1 MESLVLYSPEHPIQR
16 VGKNNDGGY
25 VICNLPGTYDLFIS
39 GGVSNDI
46 SFENQFL
53 NLYPSLKCYAFDG
66 TVNSLPTIGQRIT
79 FVKKNLGKHESAE
92 TTNLK
97 QYMDGHENIFM
108 KIDIEGHEFRLFP
121 ELENYMSKIKQLVV
135 EIHSPGDIKLHP
147 KYFKGL
153 DDIDHQVMFN
163 MFSMINKTHTLVHVH
178 ANNGCMTH
186 VYDDIILPNVFEC
199 TFVRNDF
206 VTSKVVNKTPLPLS
220 IDMKNINSKPDY
232 FINYYPFVN

>member
-1 MESLVLYSPEHPIQR
+1 MDNLKLYSPEYPVQR

-25 VICNLPGTYDLFIS
+25 VICNLPGSYDLFIS

-46 SFENQFL
+46 SFESHFL
-53 NLYPSLKCYAFDG
+53 NLYPSLNCYAFDG
-66 TVNSLPTIGQRIT
+66 TVNSLPTKDSRIT
-79 FVKKNLGKHESAE
+79 FVKKNLGKDESSE

-97 QYMDGHENIFM
+97 QYMSSYENIFM
-108 KIDIEGHEFRLFP
+108 KIDIEGHEFRLLP

-147 KYFKGL
+147 VYFKGL
-153 DDIDHQVMFN
+153 GDIDHPVMFN
-163 MFSMINKTHTLVHVH
+163 MFAMINKTHTLVHVH

-186 VYDDIILPNVFEC
+186 TYDNVVLPNVFEC

-206 VTSKVVNKTPLPLS
+206 VNAKELNKRPLPLN
-220 IDMKNINSKPDY
+220 IDMRNIPSKPDY
-232 FINYYPFVN
+232 SINYYPFVN

>member
-1 MESLVLYSPEHPIQR
+1 MQNLILYSPTHSTQR

-25 VICNLPGTYDLFIS
+25 VICTLPGTYDLFIS

-46 SFENQFL
+46 SFESHFL
-53 NLYPSLKCYAFDG
+53 NLYPSVTCYAFDG
-66 TVNSLPTIGQRIT
+66 TVNSLPTVDERIK
-79 FVKKNLGKHESAE
+79 FIKKNLGKDESSN

-97 QYMDGHENIFM
+97 QYMVGFDNIFM

-121 ELENYMSKIKQLVV
+121 ELEDYMPKIKQLVV

-147 KYFKGL
+147 NYFVGL
-153 DDIDHQVMFN
+153 ADIDHPFMFN

-178 ANNGCMTH
+178 ANNGCMSH
-186 VYDDIILPNVFEC
+186 VYDGVVLPNVFEC

-206 VTSKVVNKTPLPLS
+206 VTVKAPNKSPLPLN
-220 IDMKNINSKPDY
+220 IDMKNIPNKPDY
-232 FINYYPFVN
+232 TINYYPFVN

>member
-1 MESLVLYSPEHPIQR
+1 MENLILYSPEHPIR
-16 VGKNNDGGY
+16 RIGKNNDGGY
-25 VICNLPGTYDLFIS
+25 VICSLPGTYDLLIS

-46 SFENQFL
+46 SFEHQFL
-53 NLYPSLKCYAFDG
+53 NLYPSLKCFAFDG
-66 TVNSLPTIGQRIT
+66 TVDSLPTIDQRIT

-97 QYMDGHENIFM
+97 QYMDEYKDIFM

-147 KYFKGL
+147 HYFKGL
-153 DDIDHQVMFN
+153 NDIDHPFMFA

-178 ANNGCMTH
+178 ANNGCKSH
-186 VYDDIILPNVFEC
+186 IYDGVILPNVFEC

-206 VTSKVVNKTPLPLS
+206 ISDKVVNKKLLPLP
-220 IDMKNINSKPDY
+220 IDMKNIDSKLDY
-232 FINYYPFVN
+232 SINYYPFVN